1 MRLFLWFSN
10 TAVRLF
16 FVNLQKNVFHPLSC
30 SIMRVLSQRA
40 FSDPILLLLVFGMNR
55 LLEFVFDTF
64 GGPSG
69 MCSQWV
75 RLAVLYFLCH
85 LSNFSILSKF
95 SICPMFPFLSIL
107 SNFVHL
113 DYISVFISVQFC
125 PILSMLFKFVHL
137 WPWER
142 ISHGPISLKI
152 VVIVGDLR
160 TTLWFINIMNFYNF
174 TLS

>member
-1 MRLFLWFSN
+1 MRLFCEL
-10 TAVRLF
+10 A
-16 FVNLQKNVFHPLSC
+16 KNGFHPLPC

-40 FSDPILLLLVFGMNR
+40 FFDPILLLLVFGMNR

-64 GGPSG
+64 GGACG

-113 DYISVFISVQFC
+113 DYISFFNSVQFC
-125 PILSMLFKFVHL
+125 PILPMLFKFLHL

-142 ISHGPISLKI
+142 ISLGSLKI

-160 TTLWFINIMNFYNF
+160 ATLWFINIMNFCNF